1 MKQEFVEKIKKLN
14 NEAIVKMVE
23 KIQELKASSISDLD
37 DEKIQIR
44 VDEFDAPAFQQIS
57 NYVDELLSND
67 MPSKRQKTTV

>member
-1 MKQEFVEKIKKLN
+1 MKQEFVEKVKKLN
-14 NEAIVKMVE
+14 NESIVKMVE
-23 KIQELKASSISDLD
+23 RIQELKASTISDLD
-37 DEKIQIR
+37 DEKIQIK